1 MTTERPPRTVGT
13 RFGPYRLDRLI
24 GRGGMGEV
32 FEAYDTVKDR
42 TVAVKVLAER
52 LNQDPVFRE
61 RFRRESHAAA
71 RLTEPHVIPIHDY
84 GEIDGQL
91 YIDMR
96 LVDGENLRAVL
107 RRDAPLAPARA
118 VAVTRQIAAALD
130 AAHADGLVHRDIK
143 PDNILLTTDDFAYLV
158 DFGIAQSSTSESL
171 TADGSAIGSFHYMA
185 PERFTS
191 RLVTPAVD
199 SYALACVL
207 YECLTGARPFPA
219 ETDGE
224 IMRAHLFEPPPRPSM
239 IRREVPAAFDEVIAR
254 GLAKNP
260 NARYTRAGDLAA
272 AAHSA
277 LTGTATVTGTRTEP
291 AAEPPPT
298 QRVQATTAAVSENEM
313 SASAVAA
320 ALGKPA
326 EAQAVPDRTAAS
338 QAATGRA
345 AADQAATA
353 QMRTELTGAEPRV
366 AEQAVAGP
374 VAAADPATDAAT
386 GQAATEPAAGEYG
399 ATEVSALLEIT
410 GSATGKVNAGST
422 AGAQALAGQG
432 VSEREDAP
440 QGAAGVVGEGGA
452 GDVAGPA
459 SVSAGPRVRI
469 DRRVS
474 RGVVAFLAVMLCATL
489 ALTSWLW
496 VGNRVSGVPAADS
509 SAVRGPDIDLLAVV
523 GPSGYKRANC
533 VHQDPD
539 ATTVAIV
546 YCAANPAASDPAGR
560 FLRFRTVEQL
570 RAYYR
575 GLFFDVFHSANC
587 PGDPPGPDGPSVVD
601 GKEVGR
607 KACFTSL
614 VDDPAVPKP
623 GLVLTNE
630 AALALAVYIWA
641 GPQEQPLRDYVGLRN
656 GFQFKAAEA
665 AVDPDYFTA
674 ADRAVLDH
682 LDGDFGPRN
691 CRHLDPPAGPV
702 NAMLGCGTRL
712 GFPSAGFF
720 GFPDR
725 RAADLLYQAN
735 LGQFR
740 GRACGAAGQDD
751 LWRKDSAPV
760 GRFFCYADTGFA
772 TGTCIFALHDQFLV
786 AAHFCT
792 LRADDPDTGPKTEA
806 ELLAWFRK
814 HIG

>member
-42 TVAVKVLAER
+42 TVAVKVLAEQ

-107 RRDAPLAPARA
+107 RRDAPLAPERA
-118 VAVTRQIAAALD
+118 VAVIRQIAAALD
-130 AAHADGLVHRDIK
+130 AAHADDLVHRDIK
-143 PDNILLTTDDFAYLV
+143 PDNILLTTDGFAYLV

-239 IRREVPAAFDEVIAR
+239 IRREVPAGFDEVIAR

-260 NARYTRAGDLAA
+260 NARYTSAGALAA
-272 AAHSA
+272 AAHRA
-277 LTGTATVTGTRTEP
+277 LTGTVTVAAAQTEP
-291 AAEPPPT
+291 AAGAEVAAAPPT
-298 QRVQATTAAVSENEM
+298 QRV
-313 SASAVAA
+313 
-320 ALGKPA
+320 
-326 EAQAVPDRTAAS
+326 R
-338 QAATGRA
+338 AAT
-345 AADQAATA
+345 AADQVASE
-353 QMRTELTGAEPRV
+353 QDTGAWV
-366 AEQAVAGP
+366 
-374 VAAADPATDAAT
+374 
-386 GQAATEPAAGEYG
+386 
-399 ATEVSALLEIT
+399 ATEVAAPPAIT
-410 GSATGKVNAGST
+410 DSVTADPT
-422 AGAQALAGQG
+422 AGAQALAGQE

-440 QGAAGVVGEGGA
+440 QEAAGVAAEGRA
-452 GDVAGPA
+452 GDVADPA
-459 SVSAGPRVRI
+459 SVSAGPRVRV
-469 DRRVS
+469 DRRVL
-474 RGVVAFLAVMLCATL
+474 RGVVALLVAILCATV
-489 ALTSWLW
+489 ALTSWSW
-496 VGNRVSGVPAADS
+496 MGNRVAGVPVADS

-560 FLRFRTVEQL
+560 FLRFQTVEQL

-575 GLFFDVFHSANC
+575 GLFFDVFHSTNC

-630 AALALAVYIWA
+630 AALALAVYIWT
-641 GPQEQPLRDYVGLRN
+641 GPGEQPLRDYVGLRN

-665 AVDPDYFTA
+665 ATDPDYFTA

-702 NAMLGCGTRL
+702 NAMLSCGTRL

-725 RAADLLYQAN
+725 RAANLLYQAN

-740 GRACGAAGQDD
+740 GHACGAAGQDD

-760 GRFFCYADTGFA
+760 GRFFCYADTDTGFGA
-772 TGTCIFALHDQFLV
+772 GTCIFALHDEFLV

>member
-42 TVAVKVLAER
+42 TVAVKVLAAK

-107 RRDAPLAPARA
+107 RRDAPLAPERA
-118 VAVTRQIAAALD
+118 VAVIRQIAAALD

-239 IRREVPAAFDEVIAR
+239 IRRDVPAAFDEVIAR

-260 NARYTRAGDLAA
+260 NARYTCAGDLAA

-277 LTGTATVTGTRTEP
+277 LTSTATVTGTRTEP

-298 QRVQATTAAVSENEM
+298 QRVQAA
-313 SASAVAA
+313 
-320 ALGKPA
+320 
-326 EAQAVPDRTAAS
+326 
-338 QAATGRA
+338 
-345 AADQAATA
+345 A
-353 QMRTELTGAEPRV
+353 QMRTGLTGAEPRV
-366 AEQAVAGP
+366 VEQAVAGP
-374 VAAADPATDAAT
+374 VAAAGSATGAAT
-386 GQAATEPAAGEYG
+386 GQVATEPAAGEYG
-399 ATEVSALLEIT
+399 ATEVAALLEIT

-422 AGAQALAGQG
+422 AGAQALAGQE

-459 SVSAGPRVRI
+459 AVSAGSRVRI
-469 DRRVS
+469 DRRVL
-474 RGVVAFLAVMLCATL
+474 RGVVAFLAVMLCATI
-489 ALTSWLW
+489 AVTSWLW
-496 VGNRVSGVPAADS
+496 MGNRVSGVPVADS

-575 GLFFDVFHSANC
+575 GLFFDVFHSTNC
-587 PGDPPGPDGPSVVD
+587 PGDPPGPDGPSMVD

-614 VDDPAVPKP
+614 VDDPTVPKP
-623 GLVLTNE
+623 GLVLTDE
-630 AALALAVYIWA
+630 AALALAVYLWA

-740 GRACGAAGQDD
+740 GHACGAAGQDD

-772 TGTCIFALHDQFLV
+772 TGTCIFALHGEFLV

-806 ELLAWFRK
+806 ELLAWFRE

>member
-42 TVAVKVLAER
+42 AVAVKVLAAK

-107 RRDAPLAPARA
+107 KREAPLAPERA
-118 VAVTRQIAAALD
+118 VAVIRQIAAALD
-130 AAHADGLVHRDIK
+130 AAHADDLVHRDIK
-143 PDNILLTTDDFAYLV
+143 PDNILLTTDGFAYLV

-239 IRREVPAAFDEVIAR
+239 IRREVPAGFDEVIAR

-260 NARYTRAGDLAA
+260 DARYSSAGDLAA
-272 AAHSA
+272 AAHRA
-277 LTGTATVTGTRTEP
+277 LTG
-291 AAEPPPT
+291 AET
-298 QRVQATTAAVSENEM
+298 
-313 SASAVAA
+313 VAA
-320 ALGKPA
+320 PNRA
-326 EAQAVPDRTAAS
+326 AAS
-338 QAATGRA
+338 QAATDRVSAGT
-345 AADQAATA
+345 AATE
-353 QMRTELTGAEPRV
+353 QMGTEPAVAEQRV
-366 AEQAVAGP
+366 AEQTEVVTAAAPGQAVTELEAGAWVAP
-374 VAAADPATDAAT
+374 EVAAVP
-386 GQAATEPAAGEYG
+386 
-399 ATEVSALLEIT
+399 SIT
-410 GSATGKVNAGST
+410 GSAAGQVTADRS
-422 AGAQALAGQG
+422 AGAQALVGQR
-432 VSEREDAP
+432 VSGQADALRK
-440 QGAAGVVGEGGA
+440 
-452 GDVAGPA
+452 VAGETAGTAP
-459 SVSAGPRVRI
+459 VSGGSRVPGGG
-469 DRRVS
+469 RVL
-474 RGVVAFLAVMLCATL
+474 RGVVATLAVMLCATL
-489 ALTSWLW
+489 TLTTWLAI
-496 VGNRVSGVPAADS
+496 GNRVSGVPAADS

-546 YCAANPAASDPAGR
+546 YCAANPAASDPVGR
-560 FLRFRTVEQL
+560 FLRFQTVEQL

-575 GLFFDVFHSANC
+575 GLFVDVFRSTNC

-641 GPQEQPLRDYVGLRN
+641 GPGEQPLRDYVGLRN

-702 NAMLGCGTRL
+702 HAMLGCGTRS

-740 GRACGAAGQDD
+740 GHACGAAGQDD
-751 LWRKDSAPV
+751 LWRKDSVPV
-760 GRFFCYADTGFA
+760 GRFFCYADTGSGW
-772 TGTCIFALHDQFLV
+772 GTCIFALHDEFLV

>member
-107 RRDAPLAPARA
+107 RRDAPLAPERA
-118 VAVTRQIAAALD
+118 VAVIRQIAAALD
-130 AAHADGLVHRDIK
+130 AAHADDLVHRDIK
-143 PDNILLTTDDFAYLV
+143 PDNILLTTDGFAYLV

-239 IRREVPAAFDEVIAR
+239 IRREVPAGFDEVIAR

-260 NARYTRAGDLAA
+260 NARYTSAGDLAA
-272 AAHSA
+272 AAHRA
-277 LTGTATVTGTRTEP
+277 LTGTATVAAARTES
-291 AAEPPPT
+291 AAGAE
-298 QRVQATTAAVSENEM
+298 
-313 SASAVAA
+313 VAA
-320 ALGKPA
+320 APPA
-326 EAQAVPDRTAAS
+326 QRVR
-338 QAATGRA
+338 AAT
-345 AADQAATA
+345 AADQ
-353 QMRTELTGAEPRV
+353 V
-366 AEQAVAGP
+366 
-374 VAAADPATDAAT
+374 
-386 GQAATEPAAGEYG
+386 ATEQDAGAWV
-399 ATEVSALLEIT
+399 ATEVAAPPAIT
-410 GSATGKVNAGST
+410 GSVTGQVTADPT
-422 AGAQALAGQG
+422 AGAQALAGQE
-432 VSEREDAP
+432 VSEREDA
-440 QGAAGVVGEGGA
+440 QGATDVAAEGRA
-452 GDVAGPA
+452 GDVADPA
-459 SVSAGPRVRI
+459 SVSVGPRVRA
-469 DRRVS
+469 DRRVL
-474 RGVVAFLAVMLCATL
+474 RGVVALLVVILCATV
-489 ALTSWLW
+489 ALTSWSW
-496 VGNRVSGVPAADS
+496 MGNRVAGVPVADS

-560 FLRFRTVEQL
+560 FLRFQTVEQL

-575 GLFFDVFHSANC
+575 GLFFDVFHSTNC

-630 AALALAVYIWA
+630 AALALAVYIWT
-641 GPQEQPLRDYVGLRN
+641 GPGEQPLRDYVGLRN
-656 GFQFKAAEA
+656 GFQFKTAEA
-665 AVDPDYFTA
+665 AADPDYFTA

-725 RAADLLYQAN
+725 RAANLLYQAN

-740 GRACGAAGQDD
+740 GHACGAAGQDD

-760 GRFFCYADTGFA
+760 GRFFCYADTDTGFGA
-772 TGTCIFALHDQFLV
+772 GTCIFALHDEFLV

>member
-42 TVAVKVLAER
+42 TVAVKVLAEK
-52 LNQDPVFRE
+52 LHQDPVFRE

-107 RRDAPLAPARA
+107 RRDAPLAPERA
-118 VAVTRQIAAALD
+118 VVVIRQIAAALD
-130 AAHADGLVHRDIK
+130 AAHADGLVHRDVK

-260 NARYTRAGDLAA
+260 NARYTCAGDLAS

-277 LTGTATVTGTRTEP
+277 LTSTATVTGTQTEP

-313 SASAVAA
+313 SASAVEAA
-320 ALGKPA
+320 FGKPA

-338 QAATGRA
+338 QAATGRV
-345 AADQAATA
+345 AADQ
-353 QMRTELTGAEPRV
+353 EVTG
-366 AEQAVAGP
+366 Q
-374 VAAADPATDAAT
+374 VAAAEPATDAAT
-386 GQAATEPAAGEYG
+386 GQAATEPAAGACG
-399 ATEVSALLEIT
+399 ATELAALLEIT
-410 GSATGKVNAGST
+410 GSAAGQVTARST
-422 AGAQALAGQG
+422 AGAQALAGQE

-440 QGAAGVVGEGGA
+440 QGAAGVVGEGRA
-452 GDVAGPA
+452 GVVADPA

-469 DRRVS
+469 DRRVL
-474 RGVVAFLAVMLCATL
+474 RGVVAFLAVMLCATI
-489 ALTSWLW
+489 AVTSWLW

-560 FLRFRTVEQL
+560 FLRFQTVEQL

-575 GLFFDVFHSANC
+575 GLFFDVFHSTNC

-641 GPQEQPLRDYVGLRN
+641 EPQEQPLRDYVGLRN

-740 GRACGAAGQDD
+740 GHACGAAGQDD

-760 GRFFCYADTGFA
+760 GRFFCYVQTDTGFD
-772 TGTCIFALHDQFLV
+772 TGACIFALHDEFLV

-792 LRADDPDTGPKTEA
+792 LRADDPDAGPKTEA

>member
-42 TVAVKVLAER
+42 AVAVKVLAAK

-107 RRDAPLAPARA
+107 KREAPLAPERA
-118 VAVTRQIAAALD
+118 VAVIRQIAAALD
-130 AAHADGLVHRDIK
+130 AAHADDLVHRDIK
-143 PDNILLTTDDFAYLV
+143 PDNILLTTDGFAYLV

-239 IRREVPAAFDEVIAR
+239 IRREVPVGFDEVIAR

-260 NARYTRAGDLAA
+260 DARYTSAGDLAA
-272 AAHSA
+272 AAHRA
-277 LTGTATVTGTRTEP
+277 LTG
-291 AAEPPPT
+291 AET
-298 QRVQATTAAVSENEM
+298 
-313 SASAVAA
+313 VAA
-320 ALGKPA
+320 ATN
-326 EAQAVPDRTAAS
+326 RAAAG
-338 QAATGRA
+338 QAATDRV
-345 AADQAATA
+345 AADQAATE
-353 QMRTELTGAEPRV
+353 QSRTEPTAAGQQVAERRV
-366 AEQAVAGP
+366 AGRRVAGRAEATQVEG
-374 VAAADPATDAAT
+374 VAAVT
-386 GQAATEPAAGEYG
+386 GQAATELEADAWG
-399 ATEVSALLEIT
+399 ATEAAAVPAIT
-410 GSATGKVNAGST
+410 GSATGQVTADRA
-422 AGAQALAGQG
+422 AGAQALVGQRVSGQEDVLQKVAGCA
-432 VSEREDAP
+432 D
-440 QGAAGVVGEGGA
+440 GGRA
-452 GDVAGPA
+452 GDAAA
-459 SVSAGPRVRI
+459 SALVSGGSRVR
-469 DRRVS
+469 VL
-474 RGVVAFLAVMLCATL
+474 RGVIAVMAVILCATV
-489 ALTSWLW
+489 ALTIWSI
-496 VGNRVSGVPAADS
+496 GNRVSGVPAADS

-560 FLRFRTVEQL
+560 FLRFQTVEQL

-575 GLFFDVFHSANC
+575 GLFFDVFRSTNC

-641 GPQEQPLRDYVGLRN
+641 GPGEQPLRDYVGLRN

-702 NAMLGCGTRL
+702 HAMLGCGTRS

-740 GRACGAAGQDD
+740 GHACGAAGQDD

-760 GRFFCYADTGFA
+760 GRFFCYADTGSGW
-772 TGTCIFALHDQFLV
+772 GTCIFALHDEFLV